1 VAVIGQLEAAGM
13 AKHVRVD
20 WEWHVGGLPRRIP
33 LDERAASTA
42 AAIEIFSFPERPGG
56 GGPLDF
62 QKWFWPLLR
71 KLGRKPFLGT
81 KYLSDLMF
89 SVLGRNL
96 RIDTRLALYL
106 RNRRRPDRR
115 FVLTRSAQCG

>member
-56 GGPLDF
+56 GDLWISRNGFGPCSENLAENR
-62 QKWFWPLLR
+62 FWE
-71 KLGRKPFLGT
+71 
-81 KYLSDLMF
+81 LS
-89 SVLGRNL
+89 
-96 RIDTRLALYL
+96 I
-106 RNRRRPDRR
+106 
-115 FVLTRSAQCG
+115 